1 MENGRVAGYP
11 GSLSRRRTDRSPAF
25 DVTRQHTLE
34 LVPYDPDWPVAFD
47 AEAARLRRALGRLAL
62 RVDHNGS
69 TAIPGLA
76 AKAVI
81 DIQVSVAVLQPMDT
95 YRTPLLALGYVHIP
109 HEDDAVCP
117 FFHRPSVWPHTH
129 HVHVVQAGGTEERR
143 TLAFRDYLR
152 EHQDVSREYE
162 ALKWKLAMR
171 SVASDPGSREQYA
184 RGKSDFIARV
194 VAAALAAGYPPS

>member
-1 MENGRVAGYP
+1 M
-11 GSLSRRRTDRSPAF
+11 
-25 DVTRQHTLE
+25 
-34 LVPYDPDWPVAFD
+34 
-47 AEAARLRRALGRLAL
+47 

-81 DIQVSVAVLQPMDT
+81 DIQVSVAVLQPMEMYGT
-95 YRTPLLALGYVHIP
+95 ALRALGYVHVP

-129 HVHVVQAGGTEERR
+129 HVHVVQAGGSEERR

-152 EHQDVSREYE
+152 EHRGVSGEYE
-162 ALKWKLAMR
+162 ALKRGLAAR
-171 SVASDPGSREQYA
+171 SVASDAESREEYA
-184 RGKSDFIARV
+184 RGKSDFIERV
-194 VAAALAAGYPPS
+194 VATALAAGYPRV

>member
-1 MENGRVAGYP
+1 V
-11 GSLSRRRTDRSPAF
+11 
-25 DVTRQHTLE
+25 
-34 LVPYDPDWPVAFD
+34 FD

-81 DIQVSVAVLQPMDT
+81 DIQVSVAALQPMET
-95 YRTPLLALGYVHIP
+95 FGAPLLALGYVHVP

-117 FFHRPSVWPHTH
+117 FFHRPAVWPHTH
-129 HVHVVQAGGTEERR
+129 HVHVVQAGGSEERR

-152 EHQDVSREYE
+152 EHQEVSLDYE
-162 ALKWKLAMR
+162 ALKRELAAR
-171 SVASDPGSREQYA
+171 SVASDPESREAYA
-184 RGKSDFIARV
+184 RGKSEFIERV
-194 VAAALAAGYPPS
+194 VATALAAGYPRA

>member
-1 MENGRVAGYP
+1 
-11 GSLSRRRTDRSPAF
+11 
-25 DVTRQHTLE
+25 
-34 LVPYDPDWPVAFD
+34 
-47 AEAARLRRALGRLAL
+47 L

-81 DIQVSVAVLQPMDT
+81 DIQVSVAALQPMDA
-95 YRTPLLALGYVHIP
+95 YSTPLLTLGYVHVP

-129 HVHVVQAGGTEERR
+129 HVHVVHVGGSEERR

-152 EHQDVSREYE
+152 DHHDVSRGYE
-162 ALKWKLAMR
+162 ALKRELAAR
-171 SVASDPGSREQYA
+171 SVASDPESREVYA
-184 RGKSDFIARV
+184 RGKSDFIEHV
-194 VAAALAAGYPPS
+194 VATALAAGYPRA